1 MKIPGLVSLKNSPES
16 DHVTGRGSGSSST
29 RKLSADDESLL
40 KLIVH
45 SVQNNNSAKCADD
58 QQLIKVGEV

>member
-1 MKIPGLVSLKNSPES
+1 MKIPGLVSLKNSPET
-16 DHVTGRGSGSSST
+16 DHMIGSGST